1 MVKKL
6 LSPGTIHVG
15 HSLDHD
21 LSGTVTLASCHR
33 LGVTRLLYEN
43 SEHLYH

>member
-6 LSPGTIHVG
+6 LSPGTILVG

-33 LGVTRLLYEN
+33 LGVTGLLYEN
-43 SEHLYH
+43 SEHIYH